1 MSFIHNN
8 YPGTYTV
15 SPNTFAPPQ
24 VQTDQA
30 EGFDPVLFALDRLE
44 QKLVDFGARLDSRL
58 DEISERLSNL
68 EIHELQDL
76 ERDLREAA

>member
-1 MSFIHNN
+1 VSFFHTPPDNG
-8 YPGTYTV
+8 YTYQ
-15 SPNTFAPPQ
+15 SNTTFPPPQ
-24 VQTDQA
+24 NQA
-30 EGFDPVLFALDRLE
+30 EGFDPVVFALDRLE